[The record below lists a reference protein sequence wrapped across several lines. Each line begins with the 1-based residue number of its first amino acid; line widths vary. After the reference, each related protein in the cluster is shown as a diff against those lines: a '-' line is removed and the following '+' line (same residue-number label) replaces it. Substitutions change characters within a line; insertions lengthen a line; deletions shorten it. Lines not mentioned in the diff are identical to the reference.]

1 VAVPPDLNPPMRLT
15 SIYAVRSLGGPPVPA
30 AGTLRFR
37 ALAVII
43 PGSS

>member
-1 VAVPPDLNPPMRLT
+1 LT
-15 SIYAVRSLGGPPVPA
+15 SIYVVRSLGGPPVTA

-37 ALAVII
+37 ALAVVI